1 MFKLNVRLV
10 SLLSLALISVG
21 CGSSAPFEYIPVSGQ
36 LTYEDGSTIPASGMK
51 LQFQAV
57 DPPVVEGMHA
67 RVATADLNAEGKFSE
82 AWCYK
87 FGDGLIPGKHKV
99 AIGYATDKAG
109 KLLVPK
115 SATGLGTTEIFVD
128 TAQLPLAIK
137 VPKP

>member
-1 MFKLNVRLV
+1 MKSSYRFVFV
-10 SLLSLALISVG
+10 FVLLGTCLG
-21 CGSSAPFEYIPVSGQ
+21 CGGSNPFEYIPVSGQ
-36 LTYEDGSTIPASGMK
+36 LTYEDGSIIPAPGMK

-67 RVATADLNAEGKFSE
+67 RIATADLNAEGKFKE
-82 AWCYK
+82 ATSYK

-99 AIGYATDKAG
+99 AIGYATDKSG

-115 SATGLGTTEIFVD
+115 SATGLGTTEIIID
-128 TAQLPLAIK
+128 TASLPLEIK

>member
-51 LQFQAV
+51 LQF
-57 DPPVVEGMHA
+57 H
-67 RVATADLNAEGKFSE
+67 AEGKFSE
-82 AWCYK
+82 ATSYK

-115 SATGLGTTEIFVD
+115 TATGLGTTEIIVD

>member
-1 MFKLNVRLV
+1 MYKLNT
-10 SLLSLALISVG
+10 SLLILALLCAG

-36 LTYEDGSTIPASGMK
+36 LTYVDGSIIPTSGMK

-57 DPPVVEGMHA
+57 NPPVVEGMHA
-67 RVATADLNAEGKFSE
+67 RIATADLNTEGKFSE
-82 AWCYK
+82 VTSYK

-99 AIGYATDKAG
+99 AIGYATDKSG

-115 SATGLGTTEIFVD
+115 SVTGLGTTELIVD
-128 TAQLPLAIK
+128 TAQLPLKIK